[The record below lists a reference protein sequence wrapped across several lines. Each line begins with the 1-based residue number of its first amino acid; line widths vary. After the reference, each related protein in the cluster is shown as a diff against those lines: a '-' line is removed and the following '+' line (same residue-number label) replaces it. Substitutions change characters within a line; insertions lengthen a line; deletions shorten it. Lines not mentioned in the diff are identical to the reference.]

1 MDSKKHDRVTNMS
14 LVYNILIINI
24 IICLI
29 FSIIYYVIKSEDNFN
44 GLDNESSFID
54 CLYFS
59 LTTASSVGYGDI
71 SPKSQL
77 AKVFVMFQ
85 QLCVIINLSQ
95 IAINWGTIE
104 TLEYQ
109 ESEELKKDIHDIN
122 SYFKTYLVSNIPN
135 QPVVGSAVPIGYTQ
149 NELNIPQDNMNIQQQ
164 MGQQYIPQNNMNIQ
178 QQMGQQYIP
187 QNQERI

>member
-1 MDSKKHDRVTNMS
+1 MDSNKHDRITNMK
-14 LVYNILIINI
+14 LVYNILFINL

-29 FSIIYYVIKSEDNFN
+29 FSVIYYVIKSEDNFN
-44 GLDNESSFID
+44 GLDEESTFID

-85 QLCVIINLSQ
+85 QICVIINLSH

-104 TLEYQ
+104 TIEYHNPDN
-109 ESEELKKDIHDIN
+109 LN
-122 SYFKTYLVSNIPN
+122 NYYKTDLISKIPN
-135 QPVVGSAVPIGYTQ
+135 QPIVSSPVPMKS
-149 NELNIPQDNMNIQQQ
+149 LNDNMNFMSSQYQQSQ
-164 MGQQYIPQNNMNIQ
+164 SQPQPQYQQPQS
-178 QQMGQQYIP
+178 QY
-187 QNQERI
+187 